1 MEIRKSIL
9 IVCEGESSEPNYFH
23 ELVQTIVN
31 DRKLAD
37 VKIKITPIPKREA
50 ESQEEN
56 DQALTETI
64 RPRRQIKVDNK
75 NLEEIYQ
82 EEEKYRS
89 QPVCYV
95 RRAQIGLRDYG
106 YDEAWSVY
114 DKDGHAHQ
122 ERAFEQS
129 KEIVNDKKV
138 NIAFSSIAFEQWI
151 LLHFEDAIFSF
162 EKSMCRIQDSNGKRI
177 YLYCGSKK
185 HAEDCKGEHCICGR
199 LVSSKYLEY
208 KTKGKDFSFEDYHK
222 NVQVAITNSITLG
235 KLYNGS
241 DIPFYNRNPFTN
253 LHRLVFKLLRLPMDY
268 LWFEFTEAQKT
279 SMQSSFELS
288 IENSTIHFL
297 FNNESDITQI
307 FNPDS
312 LVLVNI
318 LGESKNV
325 GERKLIEPGQGF
337 QINITLADYMEFNPL
352 FISFK
357 LEEGK
362 ALITEIPN

>member
-31 DRKLAD
+31 EGKLAD

-122 ERAFEQS
+122 ESAFEQS
-129 KEIVNDKKV
+129 KEIVNGKKV

-151 LLHFEDAIFSF
+151 LLHFEDSTNPF

-177 YLYCGSKK
+177 YLYCGSNRYM
-185 HAEDCKGEHCICGR
+185 EDCNGERCVCGR
-199 LVSSKYLEY
+199 IVSSKYLEY
-208 KTKGKDFSFEDYHK
+208 NAKGKDFSFEDYHR
-222 NVQVAITNSITLG
+222 NVQIAITNSITLG
-235 KLYNGS
+235 KLYNDS

-253 LHRLVFKLLRLPMDY
+253 LHKLVFKLLNLPMDY
-268 LWFEFTEAQKT
+268 LWFEFSQAQKT
-279 SMQSSFELS
+279 PKQSSFELS
-288 IENSTIHFL
+288 IENNTIHFL

-312 LVLVNI
+312 LALVNV
-318 LGESKNV
+318 LGESKKV
-325 GERKLIEPGQGF
+325 GERKLIDPGEEF
-337 QINITLADYMEFNPL
+337 QITIELENHIEFTPL
-352 FISFK
+352 FISYK